1 VTYRISLFLD
11 LSYVDADYAS
21 LLTGAGMQAAATG
34 RLYFRKKT
42 LQWSFLSS
50 PRLSAPL
57 QLTFLD
63 SQDNILEE
71 FSPLDSQLFNRSAF
85 HKELC
90 R

>member
-1 VTYRISLFLD
+1 
-11 LSYVDADYAS
+11 
-21 LLTGAGMQAAATG
+21 MQAAATG

>member
-1 VTYRISLFLD
+1 
-11 LSYVDADYAS
+11 
-21 LLTGAGMQAAATG
+21 MQAAATG

-71 FSPLDSQLFNRSAF
+71 FSPLDSQLFNRSTL
-85 HKELC
+85 HKEL
-90 R
+90 RI